1 MLKVFDFSGMKL
13 QLFLNGEGIS
23 AKLDGVKL
31 IKEKVAKMR
40 RSSIG

>member
-13 QLFLNGEGIS
+13 QLCLNGEGIP